1 MGFRRL
7 ALILALPLA
16 LGACSS
22 LKFWGKSTPEGMA
35 ELKPLV
41 SPLNLEFAWRAS
53 VGKNQDRLLQAAVLG
68 DSVIAAGADGEIT
81 RFEDGKRVWRV
92 DARKNLTAGVGAGD
106 NLVVVAARNTVLAFD
121 AKTGAPLWKTDLVG
135 EVSARPLVEGD
146 QVFLRVGDSRIVSLD
161 ATGGRQRWSYQ
172 RTTPPL
178 SLRTFNELR
187 RMDAYLFGGFSGGRL
202 VAVSTNAGQLVW
214 EGSVALP
221 RGATELERMADVVG
235 APVAQGKLLCAGSF
249 QGRVTC
255 FDVTRGTAVW
265 GRDLSTSVGIDSDS
279 SQVFATDE
287 RGVVHALDIETGAS
301 LWKQEGLVLRG
312 TGRPLVLEDHVVVGD
327 AEGWIHVLDKKD
339 GRIVGRIKTD
349 GSAIQAPLERT
360 GDGLI
365 ALTRDGGLFSLKLR

>member
-7 ALILALPLA
+7 ALIFALPLA

-41 SPLNLEFAWRAS
+41 SPLNLEFAWHGS
-53 VGKNQDRLLQAAVLG
+53 VGKNQDRLLQAAIVG

-92 DARKNLTAGVGAGD
+92 DARKNLTAGIGAGD

-121 AKTGAPLWKTDLVG
+121 VKTGAALWKTDLVG
-135 EVSARPLVEGD
+135 EVSARPLVDGD
-146 QVFLRVGDSRIVSLD
+146 QVYLRVGDSRIVSLASSD
-161 ATGGRQRWSYQ
+161 GRQRWSYQ

-202 VAVSTNAGQLVW
+202 VAISTNSGQLVW

-235 APVAQGKLLCAGSF
+235 APVAQGKLLCAASF

-255 FDVTRGTAVW
+255 FDVTRGAAVW
-265 GRDLSTSVGIDSDS
+265 GRDLSTSVGIDADS

-312 TGRPLVLEDHVVVGD
+312 TGRPLVLEDHIVVGD